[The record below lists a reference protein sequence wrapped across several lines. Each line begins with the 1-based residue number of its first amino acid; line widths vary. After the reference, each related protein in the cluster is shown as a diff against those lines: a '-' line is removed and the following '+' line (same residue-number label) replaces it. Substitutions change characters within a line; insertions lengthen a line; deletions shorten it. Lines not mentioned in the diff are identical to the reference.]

1 MHFYVYRTLG
11 LHSKTDFV
19 LQLLIKQIFEIYS
32 LHLSQCVTCCLLN
45 YLCNLCS
52 QNSFKVK
59 PTPFIVDAKTLTPVN
74 MSQDV
79 FILESLFLLTL

>member
-1 MHFYVYRTLG
+1 MLLAVY
-11 LHSKTDFV
+11 
-19 LQLLIKQIFEIYS
+19 LIICVMYKQF
-32 LHLSQCVTCCLLN
+32 L
-45 YLCNLCS
+45 S

-59 PTPFIVDAKTLTPVN
+59 PTPIFIVDAKTLTPVN